1 MPYNAAFLKK
11 VELNFFSFII
21 LMPALSF
28 HFPGFMNFYVASLLN
43 MFDKSKITHTN
54 INIVAY

>member
-1 MPYNAAFLKK
+1 MPFNAASLKK
-11 VELNFFSFII
+11 AELNFFSFII

-28 HFPGFMNFYVASLLN
+28 QFPDFMNFYVALLLN
-43 MFDKSKITHTN
+43 MFDKSKITHTI